1 MQQRSVLVAPRS
13 QRPLLDALV
22 DLSAAGA
29 LDPFTWIEA
38 PADPAGARDR
48 EDPHALLVEDGIV
61 RPTTFSSTVNV
72 RGLRRLRTVVVVPVG
87 HPAQDAL
94 SAAAENFYQNLDVPG
109 GAERYHVRVLVPW
122 SAEPLPAQLGR
133 AGWYDVMLSPES
145 TAEPEFSAVPWWNH
159 PESIPGSAAAGLAVQ
174 AGLLKGL
181 ESAPFDEHGADISRD
196 VSMVRTFIRRIDA
209 GEVEASLRDRVLAMG
224 ETVPAPTRA
233 GGSSVAPYPAP
244 AAKAQDAA
252 SAWTRRHEPTVRRP
266 GPQVPDPSAE
276 TIGVL
281 AALRLFFSFLLR
293 AVLGAPEAWLR
304 RTLHS
309 AQSGLAAGATRMIF
323 GKDSP
328 VSVIVGGVGADGSTA
343 SWRSIQEAARS
354 VRLEPAGGDARP
366 GQPVR
371 RDFSTL
377 WNDLLQG
384 SRSLL
389 DGSACPELGIDSA
402 AGYVPQRAL
411 VAPAL
416 DAEGTFTIT
425 EPVGALASVRQVRA
439 WDHLEIARIQ
449 SILERSAAENDP
461 RAAGARRQLAAL
473 ESWRA
478 GTERSFIPAIGRT
491 IAGWFDRTRGD
502 IASLQQELD
511 ALLQPEVDEQ
521 LGRTQRTLAWLLR
534 GLFALLLI
542 VLVVLGVLGTQEVIT
557 LTTMGI
563 SMAVGV
569 VLWLVAS
576 FAVFLAL
583 QREVFRLLHL
593 QRQRDQRVPALMER
607 LRMAVE
613 DLDSLGDAYAQ
624 FDRWAL
630 LLTRFL
636 AEPLGTSARAERS
649 ARPEAALP
657 RALQMP
663 SVQVD
668 PDVLDDVAAH
678 LRMRSFGVGWLGLA
692 FEDLLDSAAEDLTPE
707 QRVRMR
713 ESGVSPLAQL
723 LSTGADPES
732 ELARWSRSTAEN
744 GVRSAR
750 GQAIWAG
757 CTELLDREP
766 MLDLTVVRGETGE
779 APESVA
785 ALRSEL
791 WDARSASIVDEV
803 LQLSAR
809 TVGTRMADPAHS
821 WRKLETQGMSSD
833 IVLVQSTKPI
843 SPESFVYPEATSP
856 AGEVPPALPDDLV
869 F

>member
-1 MQQRSVLVAPRS
+1 MKQRSVLVAPRS

-38 PADPAGARDR
+38 PSDPAGAGDR
-48 EDPHALLVEDGIV
+48 EDPRALHIETGTV
-61 RPTTFSSTVNV
+61 RPTTFSAAVNV
-72 RGLRRLRTVVVVPVG
+72 RGLGRLRTVVIVPVG

-94 SAAAENFYQNLDVPG
+94 AAAAENFYQNLDVPG
-109 GAERYHVRVLVPW
+109 GAARYHVRVLVPW

-145 TAEPEFSAVPWWNH
+145 TAEPEFSAVPWWNR
-159 PESIPGSAAAGLAVQ
+159 PDSIPGSAAAGIAVQ

-181 ESAPFDEHGADISRD
+181 ESAPYDEHGADISSD

-209 GEVEASLRDRVLAMG
+209 EEVESSLRTRVLAMG
-224 ETVPAPTRA
+224 ETVPAPTRS
-233 GGSSVAPYPAP
+233 GGSSVAPFPAP
-244 AAKAQDAA
+244 AAKVQDTVAA
-252 SAWTRRHEPTVRRP
+252 WIGRHEPTVRRR
-266 GPQVPDPSAE
+266 GPEVPATATE

-281 AALRLFFSFLLR
+281 AALKLFFSFMLR

-343 SWRSIQEAARS
+343 SWRSIQAAARA
-354 VRLEPAGGDARP
+354 VDLGPAAEDARR
-366 GQPVR
+366 GQPAR
-371 RDFSTL
+371 RDFSAL
-377 WNDLLQG
+377 WSDLLQG

-389 DGSACPELGIDSA
+389 DGSSCPELHLDGA
-402 AGYVPQRAL
+402 AGYVPQRGL
-411 VAPAL
+411 VTPSL
-416 DAEGTFTIT
+416 EGEGVFTIS
-425 EPVGALASVRQVRA
+425 EPVGVLASDHEVRA
-439 WDHLEIARIQ
+439 WDHLEIARVR
-449 SILERSAAENDP
+449 SILEQSAVDNDP

-478 GTERSFIPAIGRT
+478 GTERSFVPGVGRAV
-491 IAGWFDRTRGD
+491 AGWFDATRSD
-502 IASLQQELD
+502 IAALQRELD
-511 ALLQPEVDEQ
+511 SLLAPAVDEQ
-521 LGRTQRTLAWLLR
+521 LSRTQQRLAWVLR

-542 VLVVLGVLGTQEVIT
+542 ALVVLGVLGAQEIIS
-557 LTTMGI
+557 LSAMGI
-563 SMAVGV
+563 SMGV
-569 VLWLVAS
+569 SVVVWLLAS
-576 FAVFLAL
+576 FAVFIAL

-593 QRQRDQRVPALMER
+593 QRQRDQRVPALLER

-624 FDRWAL
+624 FDQWAL

-636 AEPLGTSARAERS
+636 AEPLGTATEAETS
-649 ARPEAALP
+649 ARPEAVLP
-657 RALQMP
+657 PALQMP
-663 SVQVD
+663 SVRVESSE
-668 PDVLDDVAAH
+668 LDDVAAH

-692 FEDLLDSAAEDLTPE
+692 FEDFLRSASGDLTPE

-713 ESGVSPLAQL
+713 ESGISPLAQM
-723 LSTGADPES
+723 LSTGADAES
-732 ELARWSRSTAEN
+732 ELARGARATAEH
-744 GVRSAR
+744 GVRTER
-750 GQAIWAG
+750 GREIWSG

-766 MLDLTVVRGETGE
+766 MLDLTVVRDGGSD

-821 WRKLETQGMSSD
+821 WRKLESQGMSSD
-833 IVLVQSTKPI
+833 IVLVQSTRPI
-843 SPESFVYPEATSP
+843 AAEAFVYPEP
-856 AGEVPPALPDDLV
+856 APQGTESLPSLPDDLV

>member
-38 PADPAGARDR
+38 PSAPADAPDR
-48 EDPHALLVEDGIV
+48 EDPRALLIEGGVV
-61 RPTTFSSTVNV
+61 RPTTFSTTVNV
-72 RGLRRLRTVVVVPVG
+72 RGLRRLRTVVIVPVG
-87 HPAQDAL
+87 HPAEDELNAT
-94 SAAAENFYQNLDVPG
+94 AENFYQNLDVPG

-122 SAEPLPAQLGR
+122 SAEPLPAALGR

-159 PESIPGSAAAGLAVQ
+159 PETIPGSAAAGIAVQ

-181 ESAPFDEHGADISRD
+181 ESAPFDEHGADISTD

-209 GEVEASLRDRVLAMG
+209 GQVEASLRERVLAMG
-224 ETVPAPTRA
+224 ETVPAPTRSA
-233 GGSSVAPYPAP
+233 GSSVTPFPSPPAQV
-244 AAKAQDAA
+244 QDTA
-252 SAWTRRHEPTVRRP
+252 SAWTRRHEPNVRRA
-266 GPQVPDPSAE
+266 GPEVPATSSE
-276 TIGVL
+276 TIGVI

-293 AVLGAPEAWLR
+293 AVVGAPEAWLR

-309 AQSGLAAGATRMIF
+309 AQSGLAAGATRMVF

-343 SWRSIQEAARS
+343 SWRSIQAAARAVDLGTAS
-354 VRLEPAGGDARP
+354 EEHRR

-377 WNDLLQG
+377 WTDLLQG
-384 SRSLL
+384 ARSLL
-389 DGSACPELGIDSA
+389 DGSSCPELLLDGA
-402 AGYVPQRAL
+402 VGYVPQRSL

-416 DAEGTFTIT
+416 EAEGTFTIS
-425 EPVGALASVRQVRA
+425 EPVGALASVRQVHA
-439 WDHLEIARIQ
+439 WDHLEIARVRT
-449 SILERSAAENDP
+449 ILERSAAENDP
-461 RAAGARRQLAAL
+461 RAAGSRRQLAAL
-473 ESWRA
+473 DSWRVS
-478 GTERSFIPAIGRT
+478 TERSFISAIGRT
-491 IAGWFDRTRGD
+491 IAGWFDATRGE
-502 IASLQQELD
+502 IAALQQELD
-511 ALLQPEVDEQ
+511 SLLRPEVDEE
-521 LGRTQRTLAWLLR
+521 LSRTQRRLAWLLR
-534 GLFALLLI
+534 ALFA
-542 VLVVLGVLGTQEVIT
+542 VLVIALIILGVLGAQEAIS

-563 SMAVGV
+563 SMVVGV
-569 VLWLVAS
+569 LVWLLAS
-576 FAVFLAL
+576 FTVFALL

-593 QRQRDQRVPALMER
+593 QRQRDQKVPILMEK

-636 AEPLGTSARAERS
+636 AEPLGTEEKAES
-649 ARPEAALP
+649 ISRPEALLP
-657 RALQMP
+657 PALQMP
-663 SVQVD
+663 SVQVE
-668 PDVLDDVAAH
+668 PAVLDDVAAQ
-678 LRMRSFGVGWLGLA
+678 LRMRSFGIGWLGLA
-692 FEDLLDSAAEDLTPE
+692 FEDFLRSSAQDLTPE

-713 ESGVSPLAQL
+713 ESGVSPLAQM
-723 LSTGADPES
+723 LSTGADEDS
-732 ELARWSRSTAEN
+732 ELGRWAQSTAN
-744 GVRSAR
+744 KGVRTAR

-757 CTELLDREP
+757 CTELLAREP
-766 MLDLTVVRGETGE
+766 MLDLTVVRGGAGG
-779 APESVA
+779 APESVG

-809 TVGTRMADPAHS
+809 TVGTRMADPSHS
-821 WRKLETQGMSSD
+821 WRRLESEGMSSD

-843 SPESFVYPEATSP
+843 SVESFVYPEAP
-856 AGEVPPALPDDLV
+856 RPGQQNLPALPDDLV